1 LFIPGSVLENI
12 VTEWAIMVPFDED
25 YIYVTELKEG
35 MDFDTTEVKTFA
47 TREEAEREAEVWQV
61 PGKESLVKVVEYDP
75 NA

>member
-1 LFIPGSVLENI
+1 

-47 TREEAEREAEVWQV
+47 TREEAERTADFWRL
-61 PGKESLVKVVEYDP
+61 PGKEELVKVVEYDP
-75 NA
+75 NT

>member
-1 LFIPGSVLENI
+1 M
-12 VTEWAIMVPFDED
+12 TEWAIMVPFDED

>member
-1 LFIPGSVLENI
+1 